1 MPGHDIIVIGASA
14 GGIEPLKHL
23 VSALPAD
30 LPAAL
35 FVVVHFPANATSVL
49 PQILNRVR
57 SLPATHPA
65 DGERIEHGCIYVAP
79 PDRHMLLHNSS
90 VRLLLLP
97 KENRHR
103 PAVDPLFRSAGR
115 AYGPRVVGVILS
127 GSLDDGTSG
136 VLSVKAHGGLTVAQD
151 PHEAIYADMPRSAI
165 ENGRVDY
172 VLPVGEIAA
181 LLVRLCHES
190 ISEADM
196 QKFSSDMQE
205 REKPI
210 VREDITAQ
218 ENGQRIDQTTT
229 MTCPECGGVLP
240 TNKSQG
246 TVPDPAVTSNE

>member
-1 MPGHDIIVIGASA
+1 MRH
-14 GGIEPLKHL
+14 
-23 VSALPAD
+23 
-30 LPAAL
+30 
-35 FVVVHFPANATSVL
+35 
-49 PQILNRVR
+49 
-57 SLPATHPA
+57 SLLRTA
-65 DGERIEHGCIYVAP
+65 
-79 PDRHMLLHNSS
+79 
-90 VRLLLLP
+90 
-97 KENRHR
+97 
-103 PAVDPLFRSAGR
+103 R

-165 ENGRVDY
+165 ENGQVDY

-181 LLVRLCHES
+181 LLVRLCHEP

-205 REKPI
+205 REKTI
-210 VREDITAQ
+210 VREDITVQ
-218 ENGQRIDQTTT
+218 ENGQRFDQTTA